1 MKYSFTHFIIPLILL
16 FNSMCVVSSS
26 YNNET
31 VASVYN
37 NATTTACK
45 IDQYVLALQILCTEE
60 YSMHGLWADPENSCS
75 FCTNEKFSENNL
87 SEPTLKYMKMYWP
100 TCMIGGDNDHFW
112 QHEWSKHGTCSGM
125 SQEEFFSTAISL
137 YKEYID
143 LCPKG
148 SKTCQICLTPT
159 LQLEGLCPVRGSEH
173 IFHQEEALSAPIAQ
187 V

>member
-16 FNSMCVVSSS
+16 FNSIFVVYSS

-31 VASVYN
+31 FASVYN

-45 IDQYVLALQILCTEE
+45 IDQYVLALQELCIDNE
-60 YSMHGLWADPENSCS
+60 YTLHGLWADPSASCTSCS
-75 FCTNEKFSENNL
+75 KEQFSENNL
-87 SEPTLKYMKMYWP
+87 SEETLKDMNMYWMS
-100 TCMIGGDNDHFW
+100 CMNGSNNDHFW
-112 QHEWSKHGTCSGM
+112 RHEWSKHGTCSGM

-137 YKEYID
+137 YKEYVD

-159 LQLEGLCPVRGSEH
+159 LQLEGLCPVRGT
-173 IFHQEEALSAPIAQ
+173 AYK
-187 V
+187 